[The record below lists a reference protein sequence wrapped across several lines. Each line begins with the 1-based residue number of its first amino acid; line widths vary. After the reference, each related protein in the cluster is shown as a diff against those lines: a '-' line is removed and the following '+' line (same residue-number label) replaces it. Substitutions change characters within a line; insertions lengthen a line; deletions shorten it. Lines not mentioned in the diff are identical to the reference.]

1 MESHGLGA
9 ESGPGT
15 PPPDPAAL
23 IPAIGGRSE
32 EAQPAVKEI
41 AARNAS
47 TVVDVGD
54 RHRAHAAAAWA
65 REAASDRWKSK
76 VRLQDRG
83 PACSV
88 DSGQDGDG
96 VIGQPTPGRC
106 ETYTPTIRL
115 NHPLASHF
123 GQRCDLLRHSRRRKP
138 KSVRDFPHLAQP
150 RQRHARRGVST
161 RSLASALS
169 HQLGE
174 FATVRHF
181 A

>member
-1 MESHGLGA
+1 MSAIATGRTRPLPGRAKRPRIVANQRFGFRIEVES
-9 ESGPGT
+9 
-15 PPPDPAAL
+15 
-23 IPAIGGRSE
+23 
-32 EAQPAVKEI
+32 
-41 AARNAS
+41 
-47 TVVDVGD
+47 
-54 RHRAHAAAAWA
+54 
-65 REAASDRWKSK
+65 
-76 VRLQDRG
+76 
-83 PACSV
+83 CSV
-88 DSGQDGDG
+88 DSGQDGDR

-115 NHPLASHF
+115 DQLLASHF